1 MSEWDYIIV
10 GAGSAGCVLAN
21 RLSEGGRRVLLL
33 EAGGSDN
40 YHWIHIPVGYLY
52 CIGNP
57 RTDWLYHTREEPGLG
72 GRSLL
77 YPRGKVLGGCSS
89 INGMLYLRGQAA
101 DYDGW
106 RQEGLTGWGWQ
117 DVLPYFLKSE
127 DHADGAS
134 GMHGSGGEWRVE
146 KQRLSWPVL
155 DDWMRAAVQAGIP
168 ESPDFNTGDNE
179 GVGYFR
185 VNQKAGFRWNTVRG
199 FLKPV
204 RYRSNLRVITGA
216 TTERL
221 VFDGRRAVGVRYR
234 KSGAVE
240 EARCAGEV
248 ILSAGSIGSV
258 QILQLSGVGPAA
270 YLRELG
276 VEPVLDRPA
285 VGQNLQD
292 HLQLRCAWKVSGT
305 STLNTLSG
313 TLLGKARI
321 AAEYALRRTGPMS
334 MAPSQLGAFARSRP
348 DVVTADLEYHVQPL
362 SLDAF
367 GQPLDP
373 FDAITASVCHLRP
386 ESRGHVRIVSPDPKS
401 APEIAPNYLSTAGD
415 RRVAADAIRLTRRI
429 MAQPALR
436 RYRPEELRP
445 GDEVGDDVS
454 QLAEAAGRI
463 GTTIFHPVGTVRMG
477 SDEDAPL
484 DERLRLRGVM
494 GLRVV
499 DASVM
504 PRITSGNTNSPTIM
518 IAEKAADMI
527 RADAH

>member
-1 MSEWDYIIV
+1 MSDWDYIIV

-21 RLSEGGRRVLLL
+21 RLSELGQKVLLL
-33 EAGGSDN
+33 EAGSRDT

-57 RTDWLYHTREEPGLG
+57 RTDWLYRTRKEPGLG

-106 RQEGLTGWGWQ
+106 RQQGLTGWGWQ
-117 DVLPYFLKSE
+117 DVLPYFLKHE
-127 DHADGAS
+127 DDSDGAS
-134 GMHGSGGEWRVE
+134 PLHSAGGEWRVDR
-146 KQRLSWPVL
+146 QRLSWPVL
-155 DDWMRAAVQAGIP
+155 DDWMKAAIEAGIP
-168 ESPDFNTGDNE
+168 ESADFNSGDNE

-185 VNQKAGFRWNTVRG
+185 VNQKNGFRWNTSKG

-204 RYRSNLRVITGA
+204 RHRQNLKIVTGA
-216 TTERL
+216 MTERL
-221 VFDGRRAVGVRYR
+221 MLEGRRVVGVTYR
-234 KSGAVE
+234 RNGLVE
-240 EARCAGEV
+240 VARTRGEV

-258 QILQLSGVGPAA
+258 QILQLSGIGPAA
-270 YLRELG
+270 HIQGLG
-276 VEPVLDRPA
+276 IDVAHDQPA
-285 VGQNLQD
+285 VGENLQD

-305 STLNTLSG
+305 RTLNTLSAG
-313 TLLGKARI
+313 LMGKARI
-321 AAEYALRRTGPMS
+321 AAEYALRRSGPMS
-334 MAPSQLGAFARSRP
+334 MSPSQMGAFARSRP
-348 DVVTADLEYHVQPL
+348 DVATADLEYHVQPL
-362 SLDAF
+362 SLNAF
-367 GQPLDP
+367 GEPLDP

-386 ESRGHVRIVSPDPKS
+386 ESRGHVRIVSPDPMV
-401 APEIAPNYLSTAGD
+401 APEIAPNYLTTPED

-429 MAQPALR
+429 MAQPAMD
-436 RYRPEELRP
+436 RYNPRELRP
-445 GDEVGDDVS
+445 GAEVSDDDDA
-454 QLAEAAGRI
+454 LAEAAGRI

-477 SDEDAPL
+477 NDDSAPL
-484 DERLRLRGVM
+484 DGRLRMRGVG

-518 IAEKAADMI
+518 IAEKASDMI
-527 RADAH
+527 REDAP